1 MKPEAPMVSLSPP
14 AAREDGSLLIVTRN
28 KPGLYEYVK
37 RLVAKYPRIQVMIDR
52 RRVRRRRVKGAPAF
66 DRRTKDRR
74 TRPEA
79 DEEVRVQGWAAVAP
93 GHGDG

>member
-1 MKPEAPMVSLSPP
+1 VATFLVIV
-14 AAREDGSLLIVTRN
+14 ARIRPDLYAYIRRAFFTNPRFELLF
-28 KPGLYEYVK
+28 
-37 RLVAKYPRIQVMIDR
+37 DR
-52 RRVRRRRVKGAPAF
+52 RRVRRRRVKGAPTF

-93 GHGDG
+93 GQGDG